1 MIVSDGYTI
10 EYYPKSNRIEI
21 VMPQTVTTITNTVAM
36 ISNRRTDITELELTA
51 ILVAVKAMLERPV
64 LSRLPTPGC
73 NACHAK

>member
-36 ISNRRTDITELELTA
+36 ISNRRMDITELELTA
-51 ILVAVKAMLERPV
+51 ILVVVKAMLER
-64 LSRLPTPGC
+64 
-73 NACHAK
+73 

>member
-51 ILVAVKAMLERPV
+51 ILVVVKAMLER
-64 LSRLPTPGC
+64 
-73 NACHAK
+73 